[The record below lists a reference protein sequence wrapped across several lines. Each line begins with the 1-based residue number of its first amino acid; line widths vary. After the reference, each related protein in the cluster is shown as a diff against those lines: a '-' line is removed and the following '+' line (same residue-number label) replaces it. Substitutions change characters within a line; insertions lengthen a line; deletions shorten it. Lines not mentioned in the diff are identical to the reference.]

1 MFIKVSIGT
10 FVHRGL
16 MSSLQVFMGGDKGS
30 AFNSPLGSFPRV
42 FVWLFGFRL
51 GSWPLSEA
59 LQVWGRRPGI
69 WQIQIRGQGGRL
81 SECTP
86 VEGVWGLGL

>member
-30 AFNSPLGSFPRV
+30 AFNSPLGSFPR
-42 FVWLFGFRL
+42 FSFGF
-51 GSWPLSEA
+51 S
-59 LQVWGRRPGI
+59 
-69 WQIQIRGQGGRL
+69 
-81 SECTP
+81 
-86 VEGVWGLGL
+86 GLG